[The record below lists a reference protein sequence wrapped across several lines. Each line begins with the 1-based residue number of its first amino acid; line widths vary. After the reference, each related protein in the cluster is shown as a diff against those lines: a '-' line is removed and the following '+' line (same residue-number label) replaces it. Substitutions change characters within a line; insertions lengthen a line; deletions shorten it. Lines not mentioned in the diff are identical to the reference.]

1 MALDRQKKL
10 AVLGRAALILTALIW
25 GTSFVVM
32 KNTLD
37 VVPTLYLLAFR
48 FSGAAALIALVF
60 AKQLKSLDKRYFRDG
75 IILGGLLFSAYTI
88 QTYGLH
94 YTTPSKNAFLTAAY
108 CVLVPFVSWMMLK
121 KRPDKFHFI
130 SAALCLAGVGFVSL
144 KNDHSIEIG
153 DLLTLCCS
161 AFYAVHI
168 ILTGKYVK
176 NRSVPLLIIIQFATA
191 GSLAWISAL
200 LTTPFPMQIAAGSIW
215 SLVYLCVLC
224 SAVCFLMQT
233 FGQKHTT
240 PAAAAIILSLESVF
254 GAAFSVLISGERLS
268 ARLLLGFMLIFSA
281 VLTSE
286 TKLSFLKKRASVDAS
301 GREAAE
307 AVE

>member
-1 MALDRQKKL
+1 MTLSWLLTDKKARCARPCSTNPHGSYLGYFLRGDEKHAGRCSNALSPGLPIQ
-10 AVLGRAALILTALIW
+10 W
-25 GTSFVVM
+25 G
-32 KNTLD
+32 
-37 VVPTLYLLAFR
+37 
-48 FSGAAALIALVF
+48 SGADCAGVCKTVF
-60 AKQLKSLDKRYFRDG
+60 KPLSKRYFRDG

-200 LTTPFPMQIAAGSIW
+200 IND
-215 SLVYLCVLC
+215 SLSDADCGGEYLEPCLPLRSFVRR
-224 SAVCFLMQT
+224 SAF
-233 FGQKHTT
+233 
-240 PAAAAIILSLESVF
+240 
-254 GAAFSVLISGERLS
+254 
-268 ARLLLGFMLIFSA
+268 
-281 VLTSE
+281 
-286 TKLSFLKKRASVDAS
+286 
-301 GREAAE
+301 
-307 AVE
+307 